1 MRQAYHLGLAQLDR
15 DSAQMCTA
23 AGKCLRDATEALPGG
38 DADHQDQGSD
48 ETGVLA
54 ETGVGDVSARRT
66 R

>member
-1 MRQAYHLGLAQLDR
+1 
-15 DSAQMCTA
+15 MCTA

-38 DADHQDQGSD
+38 DADHQDLGSD